1 MAEQAPSIS
10 TETSGLVLS
19 FSAHQEL
26 LTSRGNAL
34 RHAGYEVFSTT
45 SEINARYEIEMGQCG
60 VLLLCHTIH
69 EAVRRDL
76 ATLFSN
82 NCHGGIIAFVMHP
95 SRQEPSHD
103 TNLSLLDSGF
113 SQQLHLLKAHR
124 LRESA

>member
-1 MAEQAPSIS
+1 MAEHAPSHS
-10 TETSGLVLS
+10 TETSELVVS

-34 RHAGYEVFSTT
+34 RNAGYEVFSTT

-76 ATLFSN
+76 AALFSN
-82 NCHGGIIAFVMHP
+82 NCHFMHP